1 MKKLLGVV
9 VIAFAVF
16 YLLTQPQSAAQV
28 VRGAVGVVGD
38 AFDSVITFISALVR

>member
-16 YLLTQPQSAAQV
+16 YLLTQPAAAADA
-28 VRGAVGVVGD
+28 VRGAGGVLQD
-38 AFDSVITFISALVR
+38 AFHAVVTFLNALFR